1 MVLPR
6 RAALISALPYVDS
19 TAQTGPVIFEGC
31 HKSYGVWIGC
41 DIGLESSGAMVEK
54 KKAYLSHH
62 KMRRKVISKKSKENK
77 TQPQHKY
84 G

>member
-41 DIGLESSGAMVEK
+41 DIGLESSGAMGEK
-54 KKAYLSHH
+54 KKLTYPII
-62 KMRRKVISKKSKENK
+62 K
-77 TQPQHKY
+77 
-84 G
+84 

>member
-41 DIGLESSGAMVEK
+41 DVELESSGAMVEK
-54 KKAYLSHH
+54 EKLTYPIIK
-62 KMRRKVISKKSKENK
+62 
-77 TQPQHKY
+77 
-84 G
+84 